1 MSCYL
6 NRYDDLQ
13 KDFGEMG
20 YLKAGEHWYT
30 KGFAEGRN
38 STCPDISE
46 GTKCADE
53 GEECTCPAGTVFLM
67 RRSNGALRSNHDPLP
82 NEKKE
87 DPFGFE
93 YTPVPPSAFSEA
105 MQWSYAEL
113 TTKGGRVSCQA
124 DGFDPAPRAAKAC
137 FCEQKMPDL
146 LKRAGAENSS
156 VSCNGAVFFG
166 VPDPSIKGT
175 KAAFASLT
183 EKKYL
188 VKNFTQGGSTE
199 LTCNAQAFGKP
210 DFLPEEK
217 KECFCDSSVFYSAAR
232 VQIDMD
238 RFKSQDILATLES

>member
-30 KGFAEGRN
+30 KGFEEGRN